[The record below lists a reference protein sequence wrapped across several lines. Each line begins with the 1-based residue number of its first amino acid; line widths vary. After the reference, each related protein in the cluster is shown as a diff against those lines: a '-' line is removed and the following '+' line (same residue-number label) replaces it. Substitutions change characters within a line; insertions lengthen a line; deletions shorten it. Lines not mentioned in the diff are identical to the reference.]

1 MQHEFWHERW
11 QSNQIA
17 FHQGKAHDLLTKY
30 VDSLGDLLG
39 KTILVPL
46 CGKSLDLIYLASRG
60 ANVIGCELSSKACV
74 DFFVENNLGY
84 EVINQGDFDIFS
96 NENIMIYCGD
106 FFAIDFAKLPHIDL
120 IYDRAA
126 LIALPY
132 EMRKQYA
139 DHLKKLD
146 SVKYLLITLSYPSDE
161 EIGPPF
167 SVTQDEV
174 VELYIDKFDIEEL
187 EKLEITNAPNSR
199 LFMQGIDQSTE
210 TAYLLV
216 SK

>member
-30 VDSLGDLLG
+30 IDSLGDLLG

-46 CGKSLDLIYLASRG
+46 CGKSLDLIYLASHG

-74 DFFVENNLGY
+74 DFFVENNLDY
-84 EVINQGDFDIFS
+84 TVRVHGDFEVYTSQKIR
-96 NENIMIYCGD
+96 IYCGD
-106 FFAIDFAKLPHIDL
+106 FFAIDFAKLQKIDCV
-120 IYDRAA
+120 YDRAA

-132 EMRKQYA
+132 EMRKNYVE
-139 DHLKKLD
+139 HLKKLD
-146 SVKYLLITLSYPSDE
+146 SVKYLLITLNYPSDE

-167 SVTQDEV
+167 SVSQKEL
-174 VELYIDKFDIEEL
+174 VELYSDKFVIEEL

-199 LFMQGIDQSTE
+199 LFMQGIAQSIE
-210 TAYLLV
+210 SVYMLV

>member
-46 CGKSLDLIYLASRG
+46 CGKSLDLVYLVSRG
-60 ANVIGCELSSKACV
+60 ANVIGCELSNKACV
-74 DFFVENNLGY
+74 DFFTENSLEY
-84 EVINQGDFDIFS
+84 EVINQGGFEVYVSKKI
-96 NENIMIYCGD
+96 IIYCGD
-106 FFAIDFAKLPHIDL
+106 FFAIDFAKLPQIDFV
-120 IYDRAA
+120 YDRAA
-126 LIALPY
+126 LIALPIT
-132 EMRKQYA
+132 MRKQYA
-139 DHLKKLD
+139 DHLKKLK

-167 SVTQDEV
+167 SVSQKEV
-174 VELYIDKFDIEEL
+174 VELYSDKFMINEL

-199 LFMQGIDQSTE
+199 LFMQGIAQSTE
-210 TAYLLV
+210 AVYLLV